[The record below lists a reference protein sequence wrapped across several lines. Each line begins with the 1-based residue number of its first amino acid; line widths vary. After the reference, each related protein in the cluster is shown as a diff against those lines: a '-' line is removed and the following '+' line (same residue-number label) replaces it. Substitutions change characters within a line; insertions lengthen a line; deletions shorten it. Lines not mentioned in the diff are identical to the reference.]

1 MQDDIE
7 HSRNR
12 WLDQEELRTKLTGFG
27 TNRQGRAILRKYR
40 DPIAKLLDADRR
52 HPRNR
57 EIWRALKDA
66 DLVGEQAQT
75 ALFIDRL
82 LTMGITAAAGYGIGV
97 DDDGIKNFRDQAI
110 WLGQHL
116 GLRRSQRALEF
127 RAGAWA
133 LDRLNGLPVFAR
145 DEEDVLT
152 IPLTPGLDEFLNAVV
167 EAGIRNDA
175 FLFPLGQQPEP
186 WTRLGSV

>member
-1 MQDDIE
+1 MCAFAKPPNQCRSQATKKRAFSQKPPKYRNNLRVRAPSRRCTFTAHADEAPGMQDDIE

-40 DPIAKLLDADRR
+40 DPLAKLLDADRR

-97 DDDGIKNFRDQAI
+97 DDDGIKNF
-110 WLGQHL
+110 
-116 GLRRSQRALEF
+116 
-127 RAGAWA
+127 
-133 LDRLNGLPVFAR
+133 
-145 DEEDVLT
+145 
-152 IPLTPGLDEFLNAVV
+152 
-167 EAGIRNDA
+167 
-175 FLFPLGQQPEP
+175 
-186 WTRLGSV
+186 